1 MNIYRMN
8 DYDWV
13 AAESERE
20 AIRFYHTALMP
31 EYGEEPEDQPE
42 LLTDEDLDRL
52 IFHCE
57 DGTELTF
64 RENLENVMAEPHRSN
79 EPFFFA
85 STEY

>member
-1 MNIYRMN
+1 VNIYRMN

-13 AAESERE
+13 AAESGE
-20 AIRFYHTALMP
+20 AATRLYRQIMP
-31 EYGEEPEDQPE
+31 EYGMEEEDVPEK
-42 LLTDEDLDRL
+42 LTDSEMERL

-57 DGTELTF
+57 DGTRLTF
-64 RENLENVMAEPHRSN
+64 RENLEKIMAEPGRSH